1 MGAGAEGSKQSRR
14 RSERKNKESRY
25 FLYITIHKI
34 FKFLASVDHEFKTN
48 NTQTDRWNRCSDRW
62 MSQNQYVPSTSSKLG
77 E

>member
-14 RSERKNKESRY
+14 RSERKNKVSRY

-48 NTQTDRWNRCSDRW
+48 KRSNTQTDRWNRC
-62 MSQNQYVPSTSSKLG
+62 
-77 E
+77 